1 MKIMIWHSGWLS
13 SLGYSIVSFVI
24 SHILSSMLE
33 INVYSIMDSK
43 VFGVIIGF
51 NFLLTIVEQK
61 FNDCKHA
68 VEVEMIQLVSMGGEN
83 ENWFY
88 KQQEWSQMQKVEK
101 VNENNK
107 QLEMV

>member
-1 MKIMIWHSGWLS
+1 
-13 SLGYSIVSFVI
+13 
-24 SHILSSMLE
+24 
-33 INVYSIMDSK
+33 
-43 VFGVIIGF
+43 
-51 NFLLTIVEQK
+51 
-61 FNDCKHA
+61 
-68 VEVEMIQLVSMGGEN
+68 MIQLVSMGGEN